1 MPNKYSSE
9 KKTIGELLS
18 TTSPPIV
25 VPDWQRNYSWESTY
39 VEAFWYDLASFS
51 GQYPEENIN
60 EQEYFLGSVVLVNSG
75 VSHLLLD
82 GQQRL
87 GTATILLSIIRDY
100 LKEYSSDAATR
111 AGSKYIADFDDAT
124 GMNSFKLTLN
134 IYDRDFFRREIQEVV
149 EAANVRPEASLGS
162 HTLIRNARNYLAGKF
177 EEKYKELSRGKRAF
191 DWALRIRKVL
201 TDHVSVVVVAST
213 DEENASAVFETLN
226 DRGIGLSAPDLLRN
240 LLLRRANESERAEI
254 IGGWQVVLEMEEDAK
269 VDDFLRHYWLS
280 YHGDVK
286 TRSLY
291 KEIRH
296 HVITKN
302 ESSLFFTRSLK
313 KSASLYRE
321 LVSGRDDDAE
331 LQRLL
336 RSVGMLGARSLWPAI
351 LSGWEVG
358 GLVEQ
363 KKKLAKALIA
373 LFVRHNVIGNLEN
386 SKLESVVF
394 EVAKQ
399 LRSDQD
405 FEGAIAR
412 LKTLAPSDN
421 EFVEQFK
428 NARISR
434 QGTARYILREI
445 EHCKRKT
452 GEVSVETPDRVH
464 LEHIYPQTPRPGFQ
478 WENHVSAVDRIG
490 NLTLLSSRMNESI
503 KNGPFSD
510 KKPVYVQSDLL
521 VTKDLAE
528 FDDWTFEFVKSR
540 QEKLSEHVLSIWS
553 FS

>member
-25 VPDWQRNYSWESTY
+25 VPDWQRNYSWESSY
-39 VEAFWYDLASFS
+39 VEAFWSDLVNFS
-51 GQYPEENIN
+51 DQYRGDNIN
-60 EQEYFLGSVVLVNSG
+60 EQEYFLGSIVLVNSG

-87 GTATILLSIIRDY
+87 GTATILLSVIRDY
-100 LKEYSSDAATR
+100 LREYSSDAAIR

-124 GMNSFKLTLN
+124 GANSFKLTLN
-134 IYDRDFFRREIQEVV
+134 IYDREFFRREVQEVA
-149 EAANVRPEASLGS
+149 ESASARPEASLGS

-177 EEKYKELSRGKRAF
+177 EEKYEELSRGKGAF

-201 TDHVSVVVVAST
+201 TDHVSVVAVAST

-254 IGGWQVVLEMEEDAK
+254 ISGWQVVLEMEEDAK

-280 YHGDVK
+280 HHGDVK

-296 HVITKN
+296 YVISKN
-302 ESSLFFTRSLK
+302 ESSVVFTRSLK
-313 KSASLYRE
+313 KSASLYRD

-336 RSVGMLGARSLWPAI
+336 RSVAMLGARSLWPAI
-351 LSGWEVG
+351 LSGWEAG
-358 GLVEQ
+358 GLVD
-363 KKKLAKALIA
+363 KRRNLAKALIA

-399 LRSDQD
+399 LRSTQD

-412 LKTLAPSDN
+412 LKTLAPSDD

-452 GEVSVETPDRVH
+452 GEVSVEAPDRVH

-510 KKPVYVQSDLL
+510 KKPIYVQSDLL
-521 VTKDLAE
+521 VTKDLAA
-528 FDDWTFEFVKSR
+528 FDDWTVESIKSR
-540 QEKLSEHVLSIWS
+540 QEKLSEHVLSVWS